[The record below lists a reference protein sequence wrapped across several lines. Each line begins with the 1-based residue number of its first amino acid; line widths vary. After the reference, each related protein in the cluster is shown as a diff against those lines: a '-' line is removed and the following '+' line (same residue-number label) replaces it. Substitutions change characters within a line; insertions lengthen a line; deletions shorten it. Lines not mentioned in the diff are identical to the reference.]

1 MVTYS
6 TCIRSFIWGGD
17 GYARSRSVV
26 LWWAGA
32 SLRRDLLHCTTD
44 TLWGR
49 WGLGKVTL
57 PSLTKHGKGTRMCL
71 VLMALCDL
79 HLYAWSLLLK
89 LSDFI
94 FQCIRVTCCHVYFAE
109 SNRLHPGVECGSV
122 FTLSV
127 TEAHCWARSRPL
139 PKLCTR
145 QFVSLR
151 EEILTSYNIIIM

>member
-1 MVTYS
+1 MYTFVYMG
-6 TCIRSFIWGGD
+6 WD

-49 WGLGKVTL
+49 WGLRKVTL
-57 PSLTKHGKGTRMCL
+57 PSLTKHGKGIRICL
-71 VLMALCDL
+71 VLVALCDL
-79 HLYAWSLLLK
+79 HLYAWRFLLK
-89 LSDFI
+89 LLGLI
-94 FQCIRVTCCHVYFAE
+94 FQCIRVTGAHVYFAE
-109 SNRLHPGVECGSV
+109 SNRLHLGAECVSV
-122 FTLSV
+122 CTLSV

-145 QFVSLR
+145 QFMSLR
-151 EEILTSYNIIIM
+151 EEIRTSYSIIIM

>member
-1 MVTYS
+1 MG
-6 TCIRSFIWGGD
+6 WN

-57 PSLTKHGKGTRMCL
+57 PSLTKHGKGIRIRL
-71 VLMALCDL
+71 VLMTLCDL
-79 HLYAWSLLLK
+79 HLYAWRFLLK
-89 LSDFI
+89 LLGLI
-94 FQCIRVTCCHVYFAE
+94 FQSIRVSGCHVYFAE
-109 SNRLHPGVECGSV
+109 SNSLHSGVECGSV

-127 TEAHCWARSRPL
+127 TEAHCWARSRSL
-139 PKLCTR
+139 PKRCSR
-145 QFVSLR
+145 RFMSLR
-151 EEILTSYNIIIM
+151 EDTHTHTHTHTHKP

>member
-1 MVTYS
+1 MYTFVYLG
-6 TCIRSFIWGGD
+6 WD

-57 PSLTKHGKGTRMCL
+57 PSLTKHGKEIRTCL

-79 HLYAWSLLLK
+79 HLCAWRLLLK
-89 LSDFI
+89 LSDLI
-94 FQCIRVTCCHVYFAE
+94 FQCLRVTGCHVYFAE
-109 SNRLHPGVECGSV
+109 SHRLHPGVECGSV

-127 TEAHCWARSRPL
+127 TEVLYWARSRPL

-145 QFVSLR
+145 QFMSLR
-151 EEILTSYNIIIM
+151 EEIRTSYNIIIM